1 MKTFPSLRT
10 ILAQQSG
17 DQYTELQHW
26 RERIFV
32 TVVNVAASVGSIAFI
47 LNAIAQIKD
56 SNWLMLGIT
65 SIAYLWL
72 LSIALFKRIPYNL
85 RAISSIALLYL
96 LGVATGLVA
105 ATAGG
110 SRIWLVTAS
119 VLAAVFLGGRAGAI
133 STGINFVTWL
143 VMGLLFQQG
152 ILDYS
157 PAYLETL
164 IQPTNFSLWVATG
177 GTSLV
182 VGVIM
187 VASIAAIVNNL
198 SMTLKKSQGLTED
211 IKEKTDQLQEQT
223 ETLTRR
229 SQALE
234 ISAHISRSLTSILDP
249 EQLLYQAAKQMQEEF
264 GLLHVGIFLVNQSGT
279 EVDLQTSSGGG
290 GKTVPA
296 HGFHIPLEGGLIGW
310 IISHAQPRAVLE
322 GEDDPKFSLRVK
334 LPDARSYAALP
345 LRARARVLGAITV
358 QSQQPLTFGPDTLAI
373 LQLVTDQIASLLDN
387 AQLFVERETA
397 LESERQA
404 YRELTRT
411 AWKDFLR
418 DRPNIGYRRDRDG
431 ITHLEHTVTKQEADS
446 DAATYTIPIRVRG
459 ETLGSINAQKSSG
472 AGPWTSA
479 ETGFLE
485 TLSDR
490 LESTL
495 DTARL
500 YEETQR
506 RATEEQLISET
517 TSRIRETLD
526 IETVLQTAAIEMREA
541 LGLDEAEVWVIA
553 DQSLGTD
560 AGAELHAAK
569 SGDSQDRLI

>member
-1 MKTFPSLRT
+1 MKTFHSLGT
-10 ILAQQSG
+10 ALTWQSG
-17 DQYTELQHW
+17 DQDTELQHW
-26 RERIFV
+26 RERIFM
-32 TVVNVAASVGSIAFI
+32 TIVNVAALAGLIAVIF
-47 LNAIAQIKD
+47 NAIAQIKE

-65 SIAYLWL
+65 TIAYLWL
-72 LSIALFKRIPYNL
+72 LIIALFKRIPYNL

-96 LGVATGLVA
+96 LGVATGLIA

-119 VLAAVFLGGRAGAI
+119 VLATVFLSGRAGAI
-133 STGINFVTWL
+133 STGINFITWL

-157 PAYLETL
+157 PTYLETL

-198 SMTLKKSQGLTED
+198 STTLKRSQSLTED
-211 IKEKTDQLQEQT
+211 LEEKTGQLQEQT
-223 ETLTRR
+223 KILARR

-234 ISAHISRSLTSILDP
+234 ISAQISRSLTSILDP
-249 EQLLYQAAKQMQEEF
+249 EQLLYKAAKQMQAEF
-264 GLLHVGIFLVNQSGT
+264 GLLHVGIFLVSQSGA
-279 EVDLQTSSGGG
+279 EVNLQTSSGSGS

-296 HGFHIPLEGGLIGW
+296 PGYRLPLEGGLIDW
-310 IISHAQPRAVLE
+310 VITNAQPRAVME
-322 GEDDPKFSLRVK
+322 DEDDTTTSLRVK

-345 LRARARVLGAITV
+345 LRARARSLGAITV
-358 QSQQPLTFGPDTLAI
+358 QSQQPLAFEPDTLAI
-373 LQLVTDQIASLLDN
+373 LQLVADQIASLLDN
-387 AQLFVERETA
+387 ARLFVERETA

-411 AWKDFLR
+411 AWGDFLR
-418 DRPNIGYRRDRDG
+418 TRPEIGYRRDQDG
-431 ITHLEHTVTKQEADS
+431 LTPIGHPVLSQEENP
-446 DAATYTIPIRVRG
+446 DAAIYTLPIRIRG
-459 ETLGSINAQKSSG
+459 ELLGSINAQKSSG
-472 AGPWTSA
+472 AGPWTSV
-479 ETGFLE
+479 ETDLLE
-485 TLSDR
+485 TLADR

-506 RATEEQLISET
+506 RAAQERLTGEVT
-517 TSRIRETLD
+517 ARMRETLD
-526 IETVLQTAAIEMREA
+526 VDTILQTAIREIGDA
-541 LGLDEAEVWVIA
+541 LGIAEVEVRMGRTA
-553 DQSLGTD
+553 GDNVKKEEVQS
-560 AGAELHAAK
+560 
-569 SGDSQDRLI
+569 